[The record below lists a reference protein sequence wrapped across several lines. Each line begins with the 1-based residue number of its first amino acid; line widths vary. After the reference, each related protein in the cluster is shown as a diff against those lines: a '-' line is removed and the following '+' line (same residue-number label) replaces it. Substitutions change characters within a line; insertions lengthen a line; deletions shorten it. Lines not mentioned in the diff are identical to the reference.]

1 MVRAGP
7 VPPVGGDPQGD
18 GTAGRAY
25 SQGISGTASAFLC
38 WHRKVSCRPVPWPPV
53 PTFVAQSDYAPRGD
67 LAGSAHDR
75 PGPRSGALVFSGGSE
90 REVQCRL
97 DVQPGRRERG
107 YGRVVGADEQLDL
120 GASE

>member
-7 VPPVGGDPQGD
+7 VHPVGGDPQGD

-25 SQGISGTASAFLC
+25 SQGISGTASASLC
-38 WHRKVSCRPVPWPPV
+38 RHRKVSCRPVPWPPV

-75 PGPRSGALVFSGGSE
+75 PGLRSGALVFSGAARAKKIRYPSAMSSAAAT
-90 REVQCRL
+90 CRRL
-97 DVQPGRRERG
+97 
-107 YGRVVGADEQLDL
+107 VGKTGTDESA
-120 GASE
+120 GPI